1 MQSQVRARRQMLKM
15 TSDGFGTVVSA
26 LRLLK
31 INLFKRFG
39 VCLVVPL
46 CTVATGCSTA
56 PSVAVL
62 GAYFPDWLFCIVGA
76 VVLVACLH
84 VLFWRRGLGAL
95 LSPPAIVYPSLM
107 VLFAAALWAVGFN
120 L

>member
-1 MQSQVRARRQMLKM
+1 MQPQIRVKRRKQQVNVDGTGTPTRTQHLTARSR
-15 TSDGFGTVVSA
+15 FEFF
-26 LRLLK
+26 RLCIVL
-31 INLFKRFG
+31 
-39 VCLVVPL
+39 PL
-46 CTVATGCSTA
+46 CLAAAACSDA

-76 VVLVACLH
+76 VLLVACVH
-84 VLFWRRGLGAL
+84 VLLQSCGRDAL
-95 LSPPAIVYPSLM
+95 LNPPAIVYPALT